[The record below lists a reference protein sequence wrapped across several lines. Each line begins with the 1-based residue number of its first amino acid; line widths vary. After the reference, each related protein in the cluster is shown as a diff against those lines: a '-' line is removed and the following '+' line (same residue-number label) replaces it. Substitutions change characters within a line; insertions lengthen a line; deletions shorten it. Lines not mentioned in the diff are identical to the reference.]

1 MLRANFCVVLFPKS
15 LYSYIDTQ
23 WRRSSSR
30 KKFQT
35 ASASTLPKFIW
46 NIRDN
51 DLKIARKVL
60 LEEFLRVEN
69 RLKIQFFVIFL
80 NTKSFRSLFLKYSL
94 FLPLLAS
101 SDHDYFRL
109 SSRNSG
115 EHKGRLL
122 WKF

>member
-15 LYSYIDTQ
+15 LYSYIDTR

-60 LEEFLRVEN
+60 LEELLEN
-69 RLKIQFFVIFL
+69 RESFKNSILCNLFKLFEILSKLVLKIFFI
-80 NTKSFRSLFLKYSL
+80 SDSL
-94 FLPLLAS
+94 
-101 SDHDYFRL
+101 
-109 SSRNSG
+109 G
-115 EHKGRLL
+115 EQ
-122 WKF
+122 

>member
-51 DLKIARKVL
+51 IFDLKIARKVL
-60 LEEFLRVEN
+60 LQELLESRESFKNSILCNLFKHEILSKLI
-69 RLKIQFFVIFL
+69 LKIFFI
-80 NTKSFRSLFLKYSL
+80 SASL
-94 FLPLLAS
+94 
-101 SDHDYFRL
+101 
-109 SSRNSG
+109 G
-115 EHKGRLL
+115 EQ
-122 WKF
+122 

>member
-15 LYSYIDTQ
+15 IYSYIDTQ

-60 LEEFLRVEN
+60 LEELLERRESFKNSILCNLFKHEILSKLI
-69 RLKIQFFVIFL
+69 LKIFFI
-80 NTKSFRSLFLKYSL
+80 SASL
-94 FLPLLAS
+94 
-101 SDHDYFRL
+101 
-109 SSRNSG
+109 G
-115 EHKGRLL
+115 EQ
-122 WKF
+122 

>member
-60 LEEFLRVEN
+60 LEELLERRESFKDSILCNLFKLFEILSKLI
-69 RLKIQFFVIFL
+69 LKILFI
-80 NTKSFRSLFLKYSL
+80 SASL
-94 FLPLLAS
+94 
-101 SDHDYFRL
+101 
-109 SSRNSG
+109 G
-115 EHKGRLL
+115 EQ
-122 WKF
+122 

>member
-60 LEEFLRVEN
+60 LESRESFKNSILCNLFKLFEILSKLI
-69 RLKIQFFVIFL
+69 LKIFFI
-80 NTKSFRSLFLKYSL
+80 SASL
-94 FLPLLAS
+94 
-101 SDHDYFRL
+101 
-109 SSRNSG
+109 G
-115 EHKGRLL
+115 EQ
-122 WKF
+122 